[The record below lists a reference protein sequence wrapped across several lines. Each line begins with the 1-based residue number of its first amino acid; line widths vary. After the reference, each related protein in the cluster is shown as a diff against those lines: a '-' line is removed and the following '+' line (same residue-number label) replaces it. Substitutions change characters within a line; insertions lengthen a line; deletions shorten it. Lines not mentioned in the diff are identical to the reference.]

1 MKRQIAVVLTVL
13 LLITV
18 AMPVSIA
25 AAGFSDVEGK
35 PYEKAVEVLRAIG
48 ITEGRSETEYAP
60 EESLTRAEA
69 VTFVLRLM
77 GIAETGTAAPS
88 FKDVPESHFAY
99 KNIGLAQQMGIVNGV
114 SETAFSP
121 DEAVT
126 YPQAVK
132 MLIGVVGYSVQAEA
146 AGGYPGGYLAKAS
159 QLGLLAG
166 TDSDGEITRGSMAM
180 LMYNALDIPLLEKT
194 NYGDEA
200 YSYGSD
206 EDNTVLSRYLH
217 IEKIEGRVTADYLT
231 ATGGTRVG
239 RDEVAIDG
247 AVMKAGISKAAN
259 CLLQQVEA
267 YVREENGERTVLA
280 AIPKSASSKVTV
292 ESSRIS
298 EGKNADEFMYE
309 EDGKEKKVSVA
320 GAKFIVNG
328 QAAAGFDIPET
339 GTVTL
344 VYSGADVEYVL
355 VWSFA
360 NYVVE
365 KADAETDKVYFKKEN
380 NGIKSYELDGES
392 KNVRTVICDK
402 DGKAIDLSGM
412 KEWGILSLAESA
424 DKTVLWAI
432 YSDASFAGEIEEI
445 GEDTAVINGTVYPL
459 AAELSVISPAAPELG
474 LKAEFFMSFSGEIAA
489 IDSTYDEGGAS
500 YAYLVA
506 AANGKGLGGV
516 PQMKLY
522 TENGEMK
529 TYYTADTVTLDGRG
543 VAASQLLPESG
554 NVLFSGGKAVR
565 QLLKIKTNMADL
577 IYEIDTAADYLS
589 DVEND
594 AKYSEFSKDYYID
607 ENRQTNDDADGLYVA
622 GIGTFS
628 SRFLARD
635 ITKIFAIPDENAS
648 DKEYST
654 MNYRELIHFTSG
666 VQYRCTSLYDVDEGN
681 VIGAIVW
688 EKDKGNAGAAGGGL
702 PIEEDKIAVIASKSI
717 GLNEDGET
725 LHYLTLRDED
735 NKVIRASVDD
745 ELEVFYKHAHT
756 NTATDPNCVGGVR
769 PDVVP
774 VSALDVGDV
783 VQYEVNSAN
792 KLTMLNALFR
802 HKTPGEYDQAWQ
814 TYGTWYEYLSKGT
827 NYAGLASGYATVEY
841 VGEYGIVVQVG
852 RKDAPGETWERT
864 YPKYGLYLLFER
876 DKNLLSVIEY
886 EDIREGDK
894 VYNVKKSTVQELNV
908 IYR

>member
-1 MKRQIAVVLTVL
+1 MKRRLSVLLAIILMLTV
-13 LLITV
+13 
-18 AMPVSIA
+18 PVSA
-25 AAGFSDVEGK
+25 NGFADVQGQ
-35 PYEKAVEVLRAIG
+35 PCEKAVEVLRALG
-48 ITEGRSETEYAP
+48 IAEGRTETEFAP
-60 EESLTRAEA
+60 GESLTRAEA

-77 GIAETGTAAPS
+77 GIAETGAAVPG
-88 FKDVPESHFAY
+88 FEDVAEDHFAY
-99 KNIGLAQQMGIVNGV
+99 RNIGLAQQMGIVNGIT
-114 SETAFSP
+114 ETQFAP
-121 DEAVT
+121 DAPVT

-132 MLIGVVGYSVQAEA
+132 MLVNTLGYSVQAEA
-146 AGGYPGGYLAKAS
+146 SGGYPAGYLAKAN
-159 QLGLLAG
+159 QLGLLSA
-166 TDSDGEITRGSMAM
+166 TNSSAEITRGTMAI

-194 NYGDEA
+194 NYGTEA

-206 EDNTVLSRYLH
+206 DGNTILSRYLH
-217 IEKIEGRVTADYLT
+217 IEKISGKVTADYLT
-231 ATGGTRVG
+231 VTGSAGIRVG

-247 AVMKAGISKAAN
+247 EVMQAGTSGTADY
-259 CLLQQVEA
+259 LLRQVEA
-267 YVREENGERTVLA
+267 YVREENGEKTILIAV
-280 AIPKSASSKVTV
+280 PKSASTAVV
-292 ESSRIS
+292 IESSQIAN
-298 EGKNADEFMYE
+298 GKTADEFIYE
-309 EDGKEKKVSVA
+309 ADGRENRVSVA
-320 GAKFIVNG
+320 GADIIVNG
-328 QAAAGFDIPET
+328 QPSGSLVIPET

-344 VYSGADVEYVL
+344 IYSGADVESVL
-355 VWSFA
+355 VWRYT
-360 NYVVE
+360 NYVVD
-365 KADAETDKVYFKKEN
+365 KADEETDKVYFKKEY
-380 NGIKSYELDGES
+380 NGVKSYELDTES
-392 KNVRTVICDK
+392 TSVRTVLCDA
-402 DGKAIDLSGM
+402 DGKDIPISAL
-412 KEWGILSLAESA
+412 KEWGILSVAESA
-424 DKTVLWAI
+424 DKSVLRAI
-432 YSDASFAGEIEEI
+432 YSDASIAGEITEI
-445 GEDTAVINGTVYPL
+445 GEDTAVIGGSVHKLAKEL
-459 AAELSVISPAAPELG
+459 AAISPTAPELG
-474 LKAEFFMSFSGEIAA
+474 LRAAFYKSFSGEIAA
-489 IDSTYDEGGAS
+489 IDAAYAEGGAM

-529 TYYTADTVTLDGRG
+529 TYYTADTVILDGRG
-543 VAASQLLPESG
+543 VPATQLLPESG

-565 QLLKIKTNMADL
+565 QLLKVKINIADL
-577 IYEIDTAADYLS
+577 ISEIDTAADYLS
-589 DVEND
+589 DTEND

-607 ENRQTNDDADGLYVA
+607 ENRRTNDDADGLYVA

-628 SRFLARD
+628 SRFLARGV
-635 ITKIFAIPDENAS
+635 TKIFAIPDENAT

-654 MNYRELIHFTSG
+654 MKYTELIHFTSG

-688 EKDKGNAGAAGGGL
+688 EKDRGNAGAAGGGL
-702 PIEEDKIAVIASKSI
+702 PIEEDTIAVIASKSI
-717 GLNEDGET
+717 GLSEDGET

-756 NTATDPNCVGGVR
+756 NTDTDPNCVGGVR

-792 KLTMLNALFR
+792 KITMLNTLFR

-908 IYR
+908 VYR